1 MNRYRSRI
9 GTMLGT
15 VALVALMSAPSHA
28 IFGFGVH
35 GGLDFTTF
43 DAEQYSTDQ
52 FVEAAQRAGITDFD
66 VNKWRPV
73 NLTRK
78 SIGNP
83 YLIGGHFYVDL
94 IPMIDLEASFDVA
107 LQKYNVNYVV
117 EGYEAVANDA
127 ADIYFGRIGVYAT
140 GRRDLISL
148 PMFAF
153 YLGGGLGVHFVSP
166 VAGPDFIVDIYGN
179 NDPRTSKPN
188 IKDNIERDMSVG
200 YHALTGVRFKPPLV
214 PFAFRLEGKYT
225 STGASGMERPSS
237 VLSAYLGASFAI

>member
-1 MNRYRSRI
+1 MNRYRRRI

-15 VALVALMSAPSHA
+15 VAVVALMSVPSHA

-43 DAEQYSTDQ
+43 DAEQYSTPQ
-52 FVEAAQRAGITDFD
+52 FEEAAQRAGITGFN
-66 VNKWRPV
+66 VNNEWAPV
-73 NLTRK
+73 NLTREK
-78 SIGNP
+78 IGNP
-83 YLIGGHFYVDL
+83 YLIGGHFYIDL

-107 LQKYNVNYVV
+107 LQKYNVKYVV
-117 EGYEAVANDA
+117 EGFAAASESADA
-127 ADIYFGRIGVYAT
+127 YFGRIGVYAT

-179 NDPRTSKPN
+179 SDPRTSKPN
-188 IKDNIERDMSVG
+188 ITDNIERETAIG
-200 YHALTGVRFKPPLV
+200 YHALTGIRFKPPLV

-225 STGASGMERPSS
+225 STGASGMERPGS
-237 VLSAYLGASFAI
+237 VLSAYFGTSFAI